1 MKNRRVNRSN
11 FMKKTATLKIFFLLI
26 LSLMLASCI
35 SDPGAMKKKS
45 KVKDNSIYNDK
56 IGCTPNKLALILTE
70 SYECYT
76 TCPEKTHAS
85 TLAETVEFLKENPS
99 ETVKEVVDNS
109 KGICISDI
117 NDGKRPVG
125 GVSIKNN
132 YCSCLSGKADI
143 LNDCEAFCTT
153 QPNNT
158 TPTLTFTAELG
169 ADIANHPNLG
179 SLYNWC
185 TAQLNED
192 VNVQPQCFLSAWDGV
207 STIENI
213 PVILSKN
220 SNTMTANIQ
229 SLGYNK
235 TYLMKLF
242 VGNTGAENAYSTEF
256 QVRRI
261 KPPSSSTSIEG
272 ALKITPVSQYSC
284 LSFGGK
290 IVENIIYRNGQS
302 YARAFFYFAANDIPA
317 PIPPAGGTNQSLVLC
332 HDEGLH
338 PGNDS
343 ALYPRLELIPQHFAL
358 WDRSDPRFVLNG
370 TKPEINSIIEQ
381 KLLNE
386 YESTIS
392 GLDLFKPIV
401 VQNRPNVATNT
412 GSSTS
417 TSVNMGYM
425 MTPFINATT
434 GKPYCPT
441 SIHFNDPTYPLFN
454 AMKEYMPPETE
465 GIYLGEKEPET
476 ILDGS
481 TYKTIYG
488 TMFVTESILL
498 KYGWYIEN
506 GLKIK
511 ADNNTM
517 NTKTIYYFWPT
528 NDSMDAL
535 EQGSRK
541 LFTVRFYDAL
551 NGNVPSGISS
561 SVRPMDKRLGCI
573 PKS

>member
-1 MKNRRVNRSN
+1 M
-11 FMKKTATLKIFFLLI
+11 IFTTSLLFI
-26 LSLMLASCI
+26 SCV
-35 SDPGAMKKKS
+35 SDPGAVKKKA
-45 KVKDNSIYNDK
+45 KVKDNSVYNNK
-56 IGCTPNKLALILTE
+56 LGCTPNKYALILSE
-70 SYECYT
+70 SFECYSS
-76 TCPEKTHAS
+76 CPTKHHVAS
-85 TLAETVEFLKENPS
+85 LTEIVDYKKDNNNETV
-99 ETVKEVVDNS
+99 TEVIENS
-109 KGICISDI
+109 KGLCISDI
-117 NDGKRPVG
+117 NEGKRPVG

-132 YCSCLSGKADI
+132 FCSCLSGKSDI
-143 LNDCEAFCTT
+143 LNDCDAFCATS
-153 QPNNT
+153 PSSN

-169 ADIANHPNLG
+169 AEIANHPNLG

-185 TAQLNED
+185 TAQLSED

-207 STIENI
+207 SSIENI
-213 PVILSKN
+213 PVILSNK

-229 SLGYNK
+229 TLGYNK
-235 TYLMKLF
+235 TYLMKLV

-261 KPPSSSTSIEG
+261 KPSSTSTGVEG

-290 IVENIIYRNGQS
+290 IVDNIIYRNGQS
-302 YARAFFYFAANDIPA
+302 YIRSFFYFASNDIPA

-338 PGNDS
+338 PGKDS
-343 ALYPRLELIPQHFAL
+343 AMYPRFELIPQHFAL

-370 TKPEINSIIEQ
+370 SKPEINSIIEQ

-392 GLDLFKPIV
+392 GLDLFKPIIYP
-401 VQNRPNVATNT
+401 NRPNVASSTG
-412 GSSTS
+412 GSSNTS
-417 TSVNMGYM
+417 INMGYM

-441 SIHFNDPTYPLFN
+441 SAHFNDPNFPLFN

-465 GIYLGEKEPET
+465 GVYLGEKEPET

-481 TYKTIYG
+481 SYKTVYG

-498 KYGWYIEN
+498 KYGWYVEN

-511 ADNNTM
+511 ADNNSM
-517 NTKTIYYFWPT
+517 NTKTIYYYWPSQ
-528 NDSMDAL
+528 DGMDPL

-541 LFTVRFYDAL
+541 LFTVRFFDAL
-551 NGNVPSGISS
+551 NGNVPSGIST